1 MVPAL
6 KEGDE
11 PKPKTQDQITDE
23 IVSKYRVGI
32 KAILSVQQKVL
43 DKLIEDNIEVV
54 KQEVERDKN
63 QVAQQIISPVEVS
76 HVADVAADSSKQDAT
91 EQQDEQPAA
100 EQLVIGLHPSVVSS
114 LYRSWKE
121 AELEYANNMT
131 NLFKS
136 VRRQNDSIIAGLE
149 EMKSN
154 FRDFLSK
161 PDNKQEKLDHF
172 IENFNKF
179 TEEFPELRPDEQ
191 TKEEEL
197 NNR

>member
-54 KQEVERDKN
+54 RQEVERDKN
-63 QVAQQIISPVEVS
+63 QVAQQNIPPAEVA
-76 HVADVAADSSKQDAT
+76 HAADVAADGSKQDAP

-100 EQLVIGLHPSVVSS
+100 EQPVIGLHPSVVSS
-114 LYRSWKE
+114 LYRSWKD

-136 VRRQNDSIIAGLE
+136 VRRQNDSITAGLE

-172 IENFNKF
+172 IESFNKF

-191 TKEEEL
+191 TKEEL

>member
-54 KQEVERDKN
+54 RQEVERDKN
-63 QVAQQIISPVEVS
+63 QVAQQNTPPAEVA
-76 HVADVAADSSKQDAT
+76 HAADVAADGSKQDT
-91 EQQDEQPAA
+91 PELKDEQPAA
-100 EQLVIGLHPSVVSS
+100 EQPVIGLHPSVVSS
-114 LYRSWKE
+114 LYRSWKD

-136 VRRQNDSIIAGLE
+136 VRRQNDSITAGLE

-172 IENFNKF
+172 IESFNKF

-191 TKEEEL
+191 TKEEL